1 MSQEETFVCARC
13 FADKGITDFI
23 MRRAELMQCS
33 FCLYIGD
40 FPTAAPFDEVVEH
53 IQECLHREYDRAGN
67 QLPYDGREGGF
78 LGATTWDTHDLILE
92 EVELELPN
100 DLHGELFWAI
110 CKVLENDQWC
120 EAHAFRLNDD
130 EQARY
135 SWQNFTEVTKHSRRY
150 FFGNYGADSRD
161 NELDTPGEVLDR
173 IFNYGRQ
180 AGSFKDLPEGT
191 PMFRARWQASDSY
204 LESPA
209 ELGPPPEDKATQS
222 NRMSPPGVVMFYAAA
237 AVETALLE
245 TANAPGQFAV
255 GRFETLSKA
264 KILDLTAIPP
274 IPSLFL
280 ETEYTSKLLDIR
292 RMLKFL
298 RHVAT
303 QISRPIER
311 DDRAHVEYVPTQVVT
326 EFIRSQVR
334 VAGDDINGIK
344 YGSSVHPGHVSYVL
358 FATQENI
365 LPANDAPKD
374 DRYWLKLVDAT
385 SHSVILKHQRE
396 QCNV

>member
-1 MSQEETFVCARC
+1 MSQEATLVCALC
-13 FADKGITDFI
+13 FADEGITDFI
-23 MRRAELMQCS
+23 LRRAELRQCS
-33 FCLYIGD
+33 FCLYID
-40 FPTAAPFDEVVEH
+40 DVPRAAPFDEVADH
-53 IQECLHREYDRAGN
+53 IQECLYREYDRAGN

-78 LGATTWDTHDLILE
+78 VGTKQWDTHDLILE

-100 DLHGELFWAI
+100 DLSGELFWEI
-110 CKVLENDQWC
+110 CKVLGNDQWC
-120 EAHAFRLNDD
+120 EADAFRLNDD
-130 EQARY
+130 EHARY

-150 FFGNYGADSRD
+150 FFGNYGADSTD
-161 NELDTPGEVLDR
+161 NELDTPGEVLGR

-180 AGSFKDLPEGT
+180 AGLFKDLLEDT
-191 PMFRARWQASDSY
+191 PMFRARWQASDSC

-255 GRFETLSKA
+255 GRFETLRKV

-280 ETEYTSKLLDIR
+280 ETEYNSKLLDKR

-334 VAGDDINGIK
+334 AEGDDISGIK
-344 YGSSVHPGHVSYVL
+344 YQSSVHPGHVSYVL

-365 LPANDAPKD
+365 LPANDTPRD
-374 DRYWLKLVDAT
+374 GRYWLKLVDAT
-385 SHSVILKHQRE
+385 SHSVILKNQRK
-396 QCNV
+396 Q